1 MSKRKDRIV
10 RLIEL
15 DARAR
20 VAALANSYPHAQP
33 EQREEIMAGIE
44 FERWLADTCAFC
56 LEKD

>member
-1 MSKRKDRIV
+1 MSKQKDRIV

-20 VAALANSYPHAQP
+20 VAALANSYPHARP
-33 EQREEIMAGIE
+33 EEREEIMAGIQ

>member
-15 DARAR
+15 DAWAR

-44 FERWLADTCAFC
+44 FERWLADTYAFC